1 MCFHCRQIS
10 LPYVVTQAQPPSF
23 TSPSYSLQ
31 VQETALTPVVGVA
44 PSPRPPS
51 GFLTVRCIN
60 RLSSSVGITYSIGQ
74 VSGFFPFM
82 LNSTTGN
89 FSVTQDLV
97 YATQPRSYS
106 FSVGCYDNLS
116 PNLSSNASVTISVI
130 EVDKYPPVVSPSFV
144 YLAVTETTPP
154 VGTVLASTR
163 SDVGALGVYTAV
175 DMDVGPQGVLN
186 YSLLFPDP
194 HFSVDGTFG
203 SLILVQPFDL
213 DYAGAPSFYNPRIL
227 ICDPYICTGLF
238 AYIYVAAQ
246 NDHTPMF
253 SQKVYY
259 VTYSDGTPPG
269 QVIPSICTDQDIGV
283 GVLQGVVFLNTT
295 PGVFLLNPSTGAL
308 TTNIT
313 MDYRRTRGYTVQ
325 LLCSDTGGLTNTST
339 VYVTITPPNYNPFV
353 FSTDMYIFNVSRTTP
368 PLYPVGQIMATSQ
381 IIWSTIL
388 TYSLQS
394 NPYFTIDGHSGT
406 IQTISSVFDYP
417 YSQIALNATVTDGL
431 FNDTILVYLVFT
443 DGNFHSPIF
452 TPGGRRFDINDLSP
466 IGTSIA
472 TFQCTD
478 ADTGANGQIGY
489 SITGGNIGGAFLI
502 DPVTGV
508 MRVAGLLILPQN
520 ITSNPYQL
528 TIKCSDH
535 GVPILSDTT
544 LAYFNVYQDSN
555 ALPNFTSGS
564 IAAFIDENAKINDT
578 VITIN
583 VTSLYMLQYSF
594 RNESVS
600 KAFTIDANT
609 GVVRVAAHLDY
620 MTVPIYTMTVVAT
633 EVRSVGQA
641 KTSSALLTI
650 FIRDINNNAPQCTM
664 STFTAT
670 IPDTLAVGRT
680 VLQLSCSDADSGLN
694 GAIVYSLS
702 MTYGVLGINNDTGR
716 IYLSSPL
723 NSTSENTLLPSLLL
737 SDKGVPPLNN
747 SYPIIIYITVTIHD
761 PPYFTN
767 LPASVNLSE
776 STQVGTIFFTA
787 TAIDP
792 NRGFSGLVRFGIM
805 PGLGTGSFQ
814 IFPNSG
820 GIFLTQALD
829 YFAISTYTLNIT
841 ASNTVFTA
849 VSSLTIYVTNTNQY
863 IDVPA
868 LNNSYPITICITS
881 SPTSHPSSPPS
892 SQSLPP
898 SPSPSSPAPTSPSLA
913 TSSTQTYIVAGTIG
927 GLILV
932 VGVPILIMLI
942 LIWRRINHHHTS
954 KEKYISN
961 SISAHNPFER

>member
-1 MCFHCRQIS
+1 M
-10 LPYVVTQAQPPSF
+10 
-23 TSPSYSLQ
+23 
-31 VQETALTPVVGVA
+31 GVA

-60 RLSSSVGITYSIGQ
+60 RLNSSVGITYTIGQ

-82 LNSTTGN
+82 LNSTTGT

-97 YATQPRSYS
+97 YATQPHSYS

-130 EVDKYPPVVSPSFV
+130 EVDKYPPVLSPSFV
-144 YLAVTETTPP
+144 YFVVTETTP

-163 SDVGALGVYTAV
+163 SDVGALGVYTVV

-194 HFSVDGTFG
+194 QFSVEGTFG

-213 DYAGAPSFYNPRIL
+213 DYAGAPSFYNPRIH
-227 ICDPYICTGLF
+227 ICDPNICTGLYV
-238 AYIYVAAQ
+238 YISVAAQ

-269 QVIPSICTDQDIGV
+269 QVIPSICTDQDVGV

-325 LLCSDTGGLTNTST
+325 LLCNDTGGLTNTST
-339 VYVTITPPNYNPFV
+339 VYVTITPPPNYNPFV
-353 FSTDMYIFNVSRTTP
+353 FSTDMYVFNVSRTTP

-381 IIWSTIL
+381 IIWSTIF

-406 IQTISSVFDYP
+406 IQTISSVLGYS

-431 FNDTILVYLVFT
+431 FNDTTLVYLVFT
-443 DGNFHSPIF
+443 PDNLHSPIF
-452 TPGGRRFDINDLSP
+452 TPGGRRFDISELSP

-508 MRVAGLLILPQN
+508 IRVAGLLILPQN
-520 ITSNPYQL
+520 IASNPYHL
-528 TIKCSDH
+528 TIQCSDH

-555 ALPNFTSGS
+555 ALPNFTSGF

-583 VTSLYMLQYSF
+583 VTSLFMLQYSF
-594 RNESVS
+594 INESVP
-600 KAFTIDANT
+600 KAFNIDANT
-609 GVVRVAAHLDY
+609 GVVRVAAHLDQETIPVY
-620 MTVPIYTMTVVAT
+620 NMTVVAT

-650 FIRDINNNAPQCTM
+650 FIRDVNNNAPQCTM
-664 STFTAT
+664 STFTA
-670 IPDTLAVGRT
+670 IISDTLAVGST
-680 VLQLSCSDADSGLN
+680 VLQLSCSDVDFGLN

-716 IYLSSPL
+716 IYLSRPL

-737 SDKGVPPLNN
+737 SDKGVPALNN
-747 SYPIIIYITVTIHD
+747 SYPIIIYI
-761 PPYFTN
+761 
-767 LPASVNLSE
+767 
-776 STQVGTIFFTA
+776 
-787 TAIDP
+787 
-792 NRGFSGLVRFGIM
+792 M
-805 PGLGTGSFQ
+805 
-814 IFPNSG
+814 
-820 GIFLTQALD
+820 
-829 YFAISTYTLNIT
+829 
-841 ASNTVFTA
+841 
-849 VSSLTIYVTNTNQY
+849 SSL
-863 IDVPA
+863 PS
-868 LNNSYPITICITS
+868 LPTS
-881 SPTSHPSSPPS
+881 SSSHPSSPPS
-892 SQSLPP
+892 SPP

-913 TSSTQTYIVAGTIG
+913 TSSTQTQNTTYIVAGIIAG
-927 GLILV
+927 FVLI
-932 VGVPILIMLI
+932 VGVPILILLI
-942 LIWRRINHHHTS
+942 LIST
-954 KEKYISN
+954 KKKKCISN
-961 SISAHNPFER
+961 SIYPLER

>member
-1 MCFHCRQIS
+1 M
-10 LPYVVTQAQPPSF
+10 
-23 TSPSYSLQ
+23 
-31 VQETALTPVVGVA
+31 
-44 PSPRPPS
+44 
-51 GFLTVRCIN
+51 RCIN
-60 RLSSSVGITYSIGQ
+60 RLNSSVGIAYTIGQ

-116 PNLSSNASVTISVI
+116 PNLSSNISVTISVI
-130 EVDKYPPVVSPSFV
+130 EVDKYPPVVSPSFS
-144 YLAVTETTPP
+144 YLDVIETTP

-163 SDVGALGVYTAV
+163 SDVGALSVYTVV

-186 YSLLFPDP
+186 YSLQYPDP

-213 DYAGAPSFYNPRIL
+213 DYAGASTFYNPRIV
-227 ICDPYICTGLF
+227 ICDPYICTGINV
-238 AYIYVAAQ
+238 YMTVAAQ

-253 SQKVYY
+253 SQKVYN

-269 QVIPSICTDQDIGV
+269 QVIPSICTDQDVGV
-283 GVLQGVVFLNTT
+283 GALQGVVFLNTT
-295 PGVFLLNPSTGAL
+295 PGVFILNPSTGAL

-325 LLCSDTGGLTNTST
+325 LLCSDTGRLTNTST
-339 VYVTITPPNYNPFV
+339 VYVTITPPPNYNPFV

-417 YSQIALNATVTDGL
+417 YSQIALNASVTDGL

-443 DGNFHSPIF
+443 DGNLHSPIF
-452 TPGGRRFDINDLSP
+452 TPGGRRFDISELSP

-489 SITGGNIGGAFLI
+489 SITGGNIGGAFQI

-508 MRVAGLLILPQN
+508 IRMASLLILPQN
-520 ITSNPYQL
+520 IASYPYQL
-528 TIKCSDH
+528 TIQCSDH

-564 IAAFIDENAKINDT
+564 IPAFIDENAKINDT

-583 VTSLYMLQYSF
+583 VTSLFMLQYSF
-594 RNESVS
+594 RNESVP

-609 GVVRVAAHLDY
+609 GVVRVTAHLDLE
-620 MTVPIYTMTVVAT
+620 TVPVYNMTVVAT

-650 FIRDINNNAPQCTM
+650 FIRDVNDAPQCAVSM
-664 STFTAT
+664 LNAT
-670 IPDTLAVGRT
+670 IIRDLPVGGL
-680 VLQLSCSDADSGLN
+680 VLQLNCSDADFWGSN
-694 GAIVYSLS
+694 AQIEYSLQDGL
-702 MTYGVLGINNDTGR
+702 GVLEI
-716 IYLSSPL
+716 
-723 NSTSENTLLPSLLL
+723 NSTSGAIYLKRALDSSNLTILTPTVLLADKGSPPQSNNYSVAIRILNACSLTFTNLPNSLNLTENTSIGFGFFTAMVALGSSSCSEVQYSITPNSADFNINSSGTISLIQLLNNQSRHDITVVATASGRNVTSVLSIFVIPPLRVTSLMPTSSHIYTASVSSLLPITLLPSSLAL
-737 SDKGVPPLNN
+737 VP
-747 SYPIIIYITVTIHD
+747 S
-761 PPYFTN
+761 
-767 LPASVNLSE
+767 
-776 STQVGTIFFTA
+776 
-787 TAIDP
+787 
-792 NRGFSGLVRFGIM
+792 
-805 PGLGTGSFQ
+805 
-814 IFPNSG
+814 
-820 GIFLTQALD
+820 
-829 YFAISTYTLNIT
+829 
-841 ASNTVFTA
+841 
-849 VSSLTIYVTNTNQY
+849 VSSTSVA
-863 IDVPA
+863 VP
-868 LNNSYPITICITS
+868 TQ
-881 SPTSHPSSPPS
+881 SPPS
-892 SQSLPP
+892 SLVII
-898 SPSPSSPAPTSPSLA
+898 
-913 TSSTQTYIVAGTIG
+913 IVTVIVISMLFIA
-927 GLILV
+927 IL
-932 VGVPILIMLI
+932 LLLLCLCLFYCHMKRT
-942 LIWRRINHHHTS
+942 W
-954 KEKYISN
+954 KKYIFFNKS
-961 SISAHNPFER
+961 R

>member
-1 MCFHCRQIS
+1 M
-10 LPYVVTQAQPPSF
+10 TQAQPPTF

-31 VQETALTPVVGVA
+31 VQETALNPVVGVA

-60 RLSSSVGITYSIGQ
+60 RLSSSDGITYSIGQ

-130 EVDKYPPVVSPSFV
+130 EVDKDPPVVSPSFL
-144 YLAVTETTPP
+144 YLAVTETTP
-154 VGTVLASTR
+154 VGTVIVSTR
-163 SDVGALGVYTAV
+163 SDVGALGVYTV
-175 DMDVGPQGVLN
+175 MDMDVGPQGVLN
-186 YSLLFPDP
+186 YSLLYPDP
-194 HFSVDGTFG
+194 LFSVDGTFG
-203 SLILVQPFDL
+203 SLILIQPFDL
-213 DYAGAPSFYNPRIL
+213 DYAGAPSFYVPRIQ
-227 ICDPYICTGLF
+227 ICDPFICTGLSV
-238 AYIYVAAQ
+238 YMLVTAQ
-246 NDHTPMF
+246 NGHTPMF

-269 QVIPSICTDQDIGV
+269 QVIPSICTDQDVGV
-283 GVLQGVVFLNTT
+283 GALQGVMFLNTT

-325 LLCSDTGGLTNTST
+325 LLCNDTEGLTNTST
-339 VYVTITPPNYNPFV
+339 VYVTITPPPNYNPFV

-368 PLYPVGQIMATSQ
+368 PIYPVGQIMATSQ

-406 IQTISSVFDYP
+406 IQTISSVLGYS
-417 YSQIALNATVTDGL
+417 YSQIALNASVTDGL

-443 DGNFHSPIF
+443 DGNLHSPIF
-452 TPGGRRFDINDLSP
+452 TPGGRRFDISELSP

-478 ADTGANGQIGY
+478 ADTGENGQIGY

-508 MRVAGLLILPQN
+508 IRVAGLLILPQN
-520 ITSNPYQL
+520 IASYPYQL
-528 TIKCSDH
+528 TIQCSDH
-535 GVPILSDTT
+535 GVPIWSDTT

-594 RNESVS
+594 INETVP
-600 KAFTIDANT
+600 KAFNIDANT
-609 GVVRVAAHLDY
+609 GVVRVAAQLDQE
-620 MTVPIYTMTVVAT
+620 TIPVYTMTVVAT
-633 EVRSVGQA
+633 EVQSVGQA

-650 FIRDINNNAPQCTM
+650 FIRDVNDNAPQCTM
-664 STFTAT
+664 STFIAT
-670 IPDTLAVGRT
+670 IPDTLAVGST
-680 VLQLSCSDADSGLN
+680 VLQLSCSDVDSGLN

-716 IYLSSPL
+716 IYLSRPL

-737 SDKGVPPLNN
+737 SDKGVPTLNN
-747 SYPIIIYITVTIHD
+747 SYPIIIYIMTS
-761 PPYFTN
+761 
-767 LPASVNLSE
+767 LP
-776 STQVGTIFFTA
+776 
-787 TAIDP
+787 
-792 NRGFSGLVRFGIM
+792 
-805 PGLGTGSFQ
+805 
-814 IFPNSG
+814 
-820 GIFLTQALD
+820 
-829 YFAISTYTLNIT
+829 
-841 ASNTVFTA
+841 
-849 VSSLTIYVTNTNQY
+849 SL
-863 IDVPA
+863 P
-868 LNNSYPITICITS
+868 TS
-881 SPTSHPSSPPS
+881 SSSHPSSPPS
-892 SQSLPP
+892 SPP
-898 SPSPSSPAPTSPSLA
+898 SPSPSSPAPTTPSLA
-913 TSSTQTYIVAGTIG
+913 TNPTQTQNTTYIVAGIIAG
-927 GLILV
+927 FVLI
-932 VGVPILIMLI
+932 VGVPILILLI
-942 LIWRRINHHHTS
+942 LIST
-954 KEKYISN
+954 KKKKCISN
-961 SISAHNPFER
+961 SIYPLER